1 VAKSFY
7 VRSGTLEHNFLG
19 CTTPSSS
26 SITLSG
32 FFSLHE
38 HYITWFPTRTGL
50 LALPPDTV
58 LVTNENGE
66 LLIDLTGYFNAISD
80 NYLDTLHSDYAFVIT
95 PHPFVK
101 SLDYT
106 LDESFSETTWDFALF
121 PNPSASFLSLTFD
134 DDVSKDVF
142 ILDASGRNVIGY
154 SNVRSEQVQISTE
167 HLARGAYWVRVIAG
181 TKTKTK
187 KLIIH

>member
-1 VAKSFY
+1 
-7 VRSGTLEHNFLG
+7 
-19 CTTPSSS
+19 
-26 SITLSG
+26 
-32 FFSLHE
+32 
-38 HYITWFPTRTGL
+38 
-50 LALPPDTV
+50 
-58 LVTNENGE
+58 
-66 LLIDLTGYFNAISD
+66 
-80 NYLDTLHSDYAFVIT
+80 
-95 PHPFVK
+95 
-101 SLDYT
+101 